1 MRKLLFYLVPVIFL
15 FVLSNCKVPEISTDP
30 TSKGEKYKS
39 VRIRVKAIT
48 DQGKEKT
55 KVILGFNNKGDR
67 LIFLGPMNQV
77 LFEILVQGNY
87 SKVIVPKRKQYWSGE
102 FREFLYELWRVDLTY
117 NEIRALLLEQRVNS
131 LKLKKSGFT
140 MQIIESEKKKYPV
153 RINLASDDIKLEFR
167 VYEVKE
173 RAGKIVLTKELK
185 GYSRV
190 TLRKMFRSGSE

>member
-1 MRKLLFYLVPVIFL
+1 MRKLLFYLVPIIFI

-39 VRIRVKAIT
+39 VRIRVKAVT

-55 KVILGFNNKGDR
+55 KVLLGFNNIGDR

-77 LFEILVQGNY
+77 LFEILVQGNH

-131 LKLKKSGFT
+131 RKLKESGFT
-140 MQIIESEKKKYPV
+140 LQIIESEKRKYPV
-153 RINLASDDIKLEFR
+153 KINLASHDMRLEFR
-167 VYEVKE
+167 VYEVRE
-173 RAGKIVLTKELK
+173 RAGKIVLKKELK
-185 GYSRV
+185 GYSKV
-190 TLRKMFRSGSE
+190 TLGEMFRSDSE